1 MTLIEKRKF
10 TAERRR
16 YGEETRSEGRNA
28 RRRTP
33 IFSRVDGLGIEALAR
48 SVE

>member
-1 MTLIEKRKF
+1 MTLIKMRKF
-10 TAERRR
+10 AADWRSH
-16 YGEETRSEGRNA
+16 GEQPRSEGRNA
-28 RRRTP
+28 QRRTP